1 MRITVLIENS
11 APGDAC
17 LTAEHGLSFLIR
29 TGGHCLLLD
38 AGETGAFWDNAAA
51 LGEDLGEVEL
61 AALSHGHHDHA
72 NGLRRF
78 LAENPTAPVYLR
90 ASAWGEYF
98 APLPEGGYRWIGMAP
113 ELQAYAGRFRAAEGL
128 CALLPGVWL
137 TPPPGEGRAPSAALL
152 ERDASGALRPDPF
165 LHEQAM
171 VLDEGKGL
179 VLLSPCSH
187 RGIDH
192 IAAAVCAAFPGRPLL
207 GVLGGFHMR
216 AGGDSGGLNCPE
228 AEVRR
233 VARRL
238 VELGTERIWTGHCT
252 GDEAWAILREELGQR
267 LQPLT
272 TGLTIEI

>member
-11 APGDAC
+11 VPGDSC
-17 LTAEHGLSFLIR
+17 LTAEHGLSFLVR

-51 LGEDLGEVEL
+51 LGEDLKEVEL

-72 NGLRRF
+72 NGLQRF
-78 LAENPTAPVYLR
+78 LRENQKALVYLR
-90 ASAWGEYF
+90 APAWGDYV
-98 APLPEGGYRWIGMAP
+98 APGEGEPHYIGMAP
-113 ELQAYAGRFRAAEGL
+113 ALREYAGRFRNAEGV

-137 TPPPGEGRAPSAALL
+137 MPPPGEGRAPDASLL
-152 ERDASGALRPDPF
+152 VRDDSGALRPDPF
-165 LHEQAM
+165 VHEQAM

-192 IAAAVCAAFPGRPLL
+192 IAAAACAAFLERPLL
-207 GVLGGFHMR
+207 GVLGGFHIR
-216 AGGDSGGLNCPE
+216 AGAAGGLNCPE
-228 AEVRR
+228 EEVRR
-233 VARRL
+233 TARRL
-238 VELGTERIWTGHCT
+238 AELGAERVWTGHCT
-252 GDEAWAILREELGQR
+252 GDEAWAILKDELGER

-272 TGLTIEI
+272 TGLAIEL